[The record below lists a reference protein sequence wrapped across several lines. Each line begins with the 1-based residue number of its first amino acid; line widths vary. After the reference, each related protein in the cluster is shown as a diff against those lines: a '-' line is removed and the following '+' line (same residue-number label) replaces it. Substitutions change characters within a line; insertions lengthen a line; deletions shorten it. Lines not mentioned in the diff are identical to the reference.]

1 MAFISQI
8 KAGEFNIRLQLKS
21 PSGTRN
27 SFGETPVASYDL
39 EKTIWA
45 KKSVTSLRDIN
56 EKFEGDQLQ
65 SYGKFF
71 IQIRYDEYIKNFIFP
86 NWILVDPNTDE
97 VYEILSYIIDPRK
110 EYIEFFTKI
119 DINQSIL

>member
-21 PSGTRN
+21 PSGNRN

-39 EKTIWA
+39 EKTFWA

-71 IQIRYDEYIKNFIFP
+71 IQIRYDEYIKNFISP
-86 NWILVDPNTDE
+86 TWILEDARTDE

-119 DINQSIL
+119 DINKSIL